1 MPSTAAAG
9 PYVDQSLTL
18 QGPYSQ
24 SSGTPTPAPSG
35 PTTLGEITV
44 YNVAGRLTTL
54 ASIAAANT
62 TAVSPPKSP
71 NYWAT
76 GRDLYANG
84 GAVGQTF
91 FNNQA

>member
-1 MPSTAAAG
+1 MSSTAAAG

-24 SSGTPTPAPSG
+24 SSGTPTPTPSG

-44 YNVAGRLTTL
+44 YNVADRLTTL
-54 ASIAAANT
+54 ASIAAANAS
-62 TAVSPPKSP
+62 AVSPPKSP